1 VRSAVTSMDVAPLRI
16 GPPELVLPDSS
27 AESRMTLIANFDSG
41 RLDRVKRGPWNLL
54 SAEGL
59 SAVFAMLA
67 LAFSPVAS
75 AHAQERGAPPPR
87 PRVPI
92 YDPGQPVQKKV
103 LSNGVTLLVQEQRTG
118 PKVAG
123 DICLKMGTLYEGDL
137 EAGLSHVLIKSLVVG
152 TTKMTPIELRLH
164 LLAIKADVQSA
175 AGPDFGHVSILTDR
189 EGAEQA
195 ASLLADMVLRP
206 SFPDTSV
213 ISAKQQAL
221 QLASLQTES
230 PIPATYALF
239 LKGMYPGSPFARP
252 VQGTAPAIASSRRSD
267 ILDLYKRYFVG
278 GNMTVAFVG
287 NFEAGKMMEV
297 LEKLF
302 GEAPAGLAP
311 KPAGP
316 EPKPL
321 AADTVLTEKRNY
333 FARSLVFG
341 YPAPGLDDPDYPAF
355 LVIDMYLKST
365 DRSPITFWLPTRGIA
380 AGVGVIYAPYP
391 KRSSIAV
398 YLGAKSRDY
407 EAARD
412 SVAAVMQRLTVE
424 PLDEGEWD
432 VQIPRVQNSYFMN
445 QRDPRWRSEQLA
457 YLTTAGRDL
466 DYPAR
471 IEKALL
477 ALTPEDVRA
486 AAARW
491 FTHFCEAS
499 ILPAER
505 DSN

>member
-1 VRSAVTSMDVAPLRI
+1 
-16 GPPELVLPDSS
+16 
-27 AESRMTLIANFDSG
+27 MTLIANIESG
-41 RLDRVKRGPWNLL
+41 RLDGVKRGPRNLL

-59 SAVFAMLA
+59 SAVFAILA
-67 LAFSPVAS
+67 LAFSPLA
-75 AHAQERGAPPPR
+75 ARAQEREAPPPR

-92 YDPGQPVQKKV
+92 YDPGQPVQKKI
-103 LSNGVTLLVQEQRTG
+103 LGNGVTLLVQEQRTG
-118 PKVAG
+118 EKVAG
-123 DICLKMGTLYEGDL
+123 DLCLKMGTLYESDL
-137 EAGLSHVLIKSLVVG
+137 EAGLSQVLLKSLTVG
-152 TTKMTPIELRLH
+152 TSKMSPVELKLQ
-164 LLAIKADVQSA
+164 LLAIKAEVQSG
-175 AGPDFGHVSILTDR
+175 AGPDFGHVSILTNR
-189 EGAEQA
+189 EGASHA
-195 ASLLADMVLRP
+195 ASLLADMALTP
-206 SFPDTSV
+206 SFPDTAV
-213 ISAKQQAL
+213 ISAKQHVL
-221 QLASLQTES
+221 RLASTQTES
-230 PIPATYALF
+230 PIPATYSLF
-239 LKGMYPGSPFARP
+239 LKGMYAGSPFERP

-267 ILDLYKRYFVG
+267 ILDLYKRFFVG

-287 NFEAGKMMEV
+287 NFDGRKMMED
-297 LEKLF
+297 LENLF
-302 GEAPAGLAP
+302 GDAPSGPPP

-321 AADTVLTEKRNY
+321 AADTVITEHRNY

-365 DRSPITFWLPTRGIA
+365 DRSPITYWLPTQGIA

-398 YLGAKSRDY
+398 YLGAKPRDY
-407 EAARD
+407 QAARD

-424 PLDEGEWD
+424 PLDEGEWN
-432 VQIPRVQNSYFMN
+432 VQIPRVQNSYFSN
-445 QRDPRWRSEQLA
+445 QHDPKWRAERLA
-457 YLTTAGRDL
+457 YLTTEGRDL

-471 IEKALL
+471 VEKDLL
-477 ALTPEDVRA
+477 RLTPEDVRA

-499 ILPAER
+499 IIPAER